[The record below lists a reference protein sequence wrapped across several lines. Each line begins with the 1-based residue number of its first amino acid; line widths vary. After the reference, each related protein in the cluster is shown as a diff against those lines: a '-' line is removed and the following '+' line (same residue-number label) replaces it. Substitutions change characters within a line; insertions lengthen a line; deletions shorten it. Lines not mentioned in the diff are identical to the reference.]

1 MPLSTKT
8 PEIRRLIEAF
18 ENEARQFHDVRLG
31 LFYMTQQGSYPDRKF
46 LSPNHTI
53 MLWQHY
59 GLVGPFGG
67 VDRFVEN
74 LQHSDMT
81 WGVRGA
87 ELSCY
92 AVIEGAKYDLF
103 VRMAS
108 RAGSLFDEEE
118 VKTIKLRIAK
128 ETMRDDSQAG
138 SKGKSTAVSNSNP
151 LAIWINFLLY
161 HLSLAN
167 PGRERAHKIEPDP
180 FSLSLAALERLAEE
194 KAVSKI
200 DRSSRALSGIEFK
213 VAMSFPGEHRAY
225 VAGVVN
231 ALRPHLGTDSV
242 FYDFDYQAQLA
253 RPNLDLLLQ
262 SIYRDH
268 SELVVV
274 FLCEEYAQKE
284 WCGLEW
290 RAIRDII
297 KAKEDKVMFVRF
309 DDEAVDGV
317 FSIDGYID
325 ARRFSE
331 KEVAKFIMQRLGC
344 KDTDQ

>member
-8 PEIRRLIEAF
+8 TEIRRLVEAF
-18 ENEARQFHDVRLG
+18 EKEANEFHDVRLG
-31 LFYMTQQGSYPDRKF
+31 LFYVTQQGAYPDRKF
-46 LSPNHTI
+46 TSPNHTI

-59 GLVGPFGG
+59 GVLEPSGG
-67 VDRFVEN
+67 VDRLVEN
-74 LQHSDMT
+74 LEHSDMT

-87 ELSCY
+87 QLSCY
-92 AVIEGAKYDLF
+92 AVIEGPKYDLF

-118 VKTIKLRIAK
+118 ANTIKLRIAQ
-128 ETMRDDSQAG
+128 ETMNDDSKA
-138 SKGKSTAVSNSNP
+138 SLKGKITSISNSNP

-167 PGRERAHKIEPDP
+167 PGRERSHKIEPDP
-180 FSLSLAALERLAEE
+180 FSLSLAALERLAED
-194 KAVSKI
+194 KAVNKV
-200 DRSSRALSGIEFK
+200 DRSSRSLSDIEFK
-213 VAMSFPGEHRAY
+213 VAMSFPGEHRGY

-231 ALRPHLGTDSV
+231 ALRPHLGADSV

-253 RPNLDLLLQ
+253 RPNLDILLQ

-274 FLCEEYAQKE
+274 FLCEAYTQKE

-297 KAKEDKVMFVRF
+297 KAKEDKVMLVRF
-309 DDEAVDGV
+309 DDGKVDGV
-317 FSIDGYID
+317 LTIDGYID
-325 ARRFSE
+325 ARRFNE
-331 KEVAKFIMQRLGC
+331 KEVAGFIMQRLG
-344 KDTDQ
+344 

>member
-1 MPLSTKT
+1 
-8 PEIRRLIEAF
+8 
-18 ENEARQFHDVRLG
+18 
-31 LFYMTQQGSYPDRKF
+31 
-46 LSPNHTI
+46 
-53 MLWQHY
+53 
-59 GLVGPFGG
+59 
-67 VDRFVEN
+67 
-74 LQHSDMT
+74 MT

-92 AVIEGAKYDLF
+92 AVIEGSKYDLF

-128 ETMRDDSQAG
+128 ETMRDDSNAG
-138 SKGKSTAVSNSNP
+138 SKGKPTAVSNSNP

-194 KAVSKI
+194 KAVSKV

-213 VAMSFPGEHRAY
+213 VSMSFPGEHRAF

-242 FYDFDYQAQLA
+242 LPGAACASEPRHLA
-253 RPNLDLLLQ
+253 AKHLPGSQRTGRGVLVRGVRP
-262 SIYRDH
+262 
-268 SELVVV
+268 
-274 FLCEEYAQKE
+274 
-284 WCGLEW
+284 
-290 RAIRDII
+290 
-297 KAKEDKVMFVRF
+297 
-309 DDEAVDGV
+309 EAVV
-317 FSIDGYID
+317 
-325 ARRFSE
+325 R
-331 KEVAKFIMQRLGC
+331 
-344 KDTDQ
+344 T